1 MPTVVQT
8 CRLYVQAVR
17 LASYGRVKIVLEE
30 VKAGLEQQ
38 YMNDAASGSLDE
50 EGDALRRA
58 AALKRSVLDDVTKA
72 LLPALKKEL

>member
-1 MPTVVQT
+1 M
-8 CRLYVQAVR
+8 
-17 LASYGRVKIVLEE
+17 LEE

-38 YMNDAASGSLDE
+38 YMKDAASGSLDE
-50 EGDALRRA
+50 GGDQIRRT